1 MTPDEQERNDNVGWI
16 LLGIVGVYLTVNI
29 LSLVG
34 SVGWQ
39 VFKKIKNYCAKKTEK
54 QKKEDI
60 SNCAE
65 I

>member
-29 LSLVG
+29 LSLVA

-39 VFKKIKNYCAKKTEK
+39 VFKKIKNFCTKKTEK

>member
-29 LSLVG
+29 LSLVA

-39 VFKKIKNYCAKKTEK
+39 VFKKIKNFCDKKTEK